1 MLNNRK
7 MQSKKRLTAAFHA
20 QGSLSISIRSSE
32 TT

>member
-7 MQSKKRLTAAFHA
+7 MQSKKRLTVALHA
-20 QGSLSISIRSSE
+20 QGFLSISIRSSE